1 MEKEAITR
9 LARIGFDNCLGYI
22 NFDNEDD
29 VNSYSKPSSLKCI
42 KASDF
47 IKSENNYNIID
58 VRTENEFNKGSFK
71 IANNTPLNKINDE
84 FEQVSDKSYVFCA
97 GGYRS
102 VIACSILMK
111 NGKKDLINVLGG
123 YSEISKEIN
132 L

>member
-1 MEKEAITR
+1 MGSHNLEK
-9 LARIGFDNCLGYI
+9 D
-22 NFDNEDD
+22 
-29 VNSYSKPSSLKCI
+29 I
-42 KASDF
+42 KKYTDL
-47 IKSENNYNIID
+47 
-58 VRTENEFNKGSFK
+58 SF
-71 IANNTPLNKINDE
+71 NKINDE